1 MVAMGPDELNA
12 FLDAAFPAAQVPMRA
27 TRSDDDGVEVT
38 WPFNE
43 NQLRPGGTLSG
54 PTLMTL
60 ADTVAYL
67 AVVSQIGPQFLTV
80 TSHLDIDFLRKPP
93 PADLRATGE
102 VLKLGRRQAVISIRI
117 YSTADDE
124 LVASSSCTYAIPSTS
139 PGAEGAASPAD
150 VVHGTS

>member
-1 MVAMGPDELNA
+1 MVAMGPDELND
-12 FLDAAFPAAQVPMRA
+12 FLDAAFPAARVPMRT
-27 TRSDDDGVEVT
+27 TRADEDGIEMT
-38 WPFNE
+38 WPYDE

-60 ADTVAYL
+60 ADTVAYM
-67 AVVSQIGPQFLTV
+67 AVVSRIGPQFLTV

-102 VLKLGRRQAVISIRI
+102 VLKLGRRQAVVSIRI

-124 LVASSSCTYAIPSTS
+124 LVASSSCTYAIPSGPPPDPSTV
-139 PGAEGAASPAD
+139 AEP
-150 VVHGTS
+150 

>member
-1 MVAMGPDELNA
+1 MVAMGPDELND
-12 FLDAAFPAAQVPMRA
+12 FLTAAFPQAQLPMRV

-38 WPFNE
+38 WPYHE

-60 ADTVAYL
+60 ADTVAYV
-67 AVVSQIGPQFLTV
+67 AVVAQIGPQFLTV

-102 VLKLGRRQAVISIRI
+102 VLKLGRRQAVVSIRI
-117 YSTADDE
+117 HSTADDG
-124 LVASSSCTYAIPSTS
+124 LVASSSCTYALPST
-139 PGAEGAASPAD
+139 PPAVADAEEPAR
-150 VVHGTS
+150 

>member
-1 MVAMGPDELNA
+1 MVAMGPAELNE
-12 FLDAAFPAAQVPMRA
+12 FLDAAFPDAQLPMEVTKA
-27 TRSDDDGVEVT
+27 DDDGVELT
-38 WPFNE
+38 WPFHA

-60 ADTVAYL
+60 ADTVAYV
-67 AVVSQIGPQFLTV
+67 AVVSRIGPEFLTV

-102 VLKLGRRQAVISIRI
+102 VLNLGRRQAVVAIRI

-124 LVASSSCTYAIPSTS
+124 IVASSSCTYAL
-139 PGAEGAASPAD
+139 PAKP
-150 VVHGTS
+150 T